1 LVFDSV
7 RVLGIEVHCVL
18 ESDVLQFVL
27 ERVATREPAQ
37 VVTVNAE
44 FVMLARADSRFRD
57 VLAAAHLA
65 TPDGAGVVW
74 AARRKGATIRR
85 RVGGSDLIWSLSR
98 QAAEQGHGI
107 FLLGAAEG
115 VAASA
120 ARRLQSDLP
129 ALVVSGSYAGSPAP
143 GEEGSIVDLVRMSGA
158 QILFVAFGAPEQD
171 LWIARNL
178 SRSGAVVG
186 MGVGGSFDYLA
197 GTARR
202 APVWMQERGLDWLW
216 RLIQQPWRWKR
227 MLALPRF
234 AWAVLREGRE
244 QSGARKGKIK
254 HGRT

>member
-1 LVFDSV
+1 MVIESV
-7 RVLGIEVHCVL
+7 RVLGVEVHCVQ
-18 ESDVLQFVL
+18 ESDVLDFVL
-27 ERVATREPAQ
+27 ERIRKREVAQ
-37 VVTVNAE
+37 IVTVNAE
-44 FVMLARADSRFRD
+44 FVMIARHNRSFRD
-57 VLAAAHLA
+57 TLAAAHLA

-98 QAAEQGHGI
+98 QAAEHGHGV

-120 ARRLQSDLP
+120 ARRLQDEIP
-129 ALVVSGSYAGSPAP
+129 TLVISGTHAGSPTP
-143 GEEGSIVDLVRMSGA
+143 IEEDSIVDLVRLSGA

-171 LWIARNL
+171 LWLARNL
-178 SRSGAVVG
+178 ARSGAVVG

-202 APVWMQERGLDWLW
+202 APVWMQERGMDWLW
-216 RLIQQPWRWKR
+216 RLIQQPWRWRR

-234 AWAVLREGRE
+234 AWAVLREGRTE
-244 QSGARKGKIK
+244 SRPGKGTIN
-254 HGRT
+254 HGRN

>member
-1 LVFDSV
+1 MAFSSV
-7 RVLGIEVHCVL
+7 RVLGIDVDCVA
-18 ESDVLQFVL
+18 ERDVIEFVRA
-27 ERVATREPAQ
+27 RVRASVPTQ
-37 VVTVNAE
+37 IVTVNAE
-44 FVMLARADSRFRD
+44 FVMMARRDSRFRAVLARAD
-57 VLAAAHLA
+57 VA

-98 QAAEQGHGI
+98 QAAKEGHSV

-120 ARRLQSDLP
+120 ARKLATELP
-129 ALVVSGSYAGSPAP
+129 GLIVAGTYSGSPSRAD
-143 GEEGSIVDLVRMSGA
+143 EDSIVDLVRTSGGR
-158 QILFVAFGAPEQD
+158 ILFVAFGAPQQD

-178 SRSGAVVG
+178 IRSGAMVG

-202 APVWMQERGLDWLW
+202 APIWMQERGLDWLW
-216 RLIQQPWRWKR
+216 RLIQQPWRWRR

-234 AWAVLREGRE
+234 AWEVLRDG
-244 QSGARKGKIK
+244 SSDSKWKGNVGNG
-254 HGRT
+254 HT

>member
-1 LVFDSV
+1 MGLDSV
-7 RVLGIEVHCVL
+7 QVLGITVHCLV
-18 ESDVLQFVL
+18 EDDVLRIVL
-27 ERVATREPAQ
+27 DRIKHREPTQ
-37 VVTVNAE
+37 IVTVNAE
-44 FVMLARADSRFRD
+44 FVMIAQHDDRFRR
-57 VLAAAHLA
+57 VLAAADVA

-74 AARRKGATIRR
+74 AARRKGATIQR

-98 QAAEQGHGI
+98 QAAQYSQSV

-120 ARRLQSDLP
+120 ALRLQAAIPGLTV
-129 ALVVSGSYAGSPAP
+129 AGTHAGSPARS
-143 GEEGSIVDLVRMSGA
+143 EEDAIVDLVRTSGA
-158 QILFVAFGAPEQD
+158 DILFVAFGAPRQD

-178 SRSGAVVG
+178 PRSGAVVG

-216 RLIQQPWRWKR
+216 RLIQQPWRWRR

-234 AWAVLREGRE
+234 VWNVLRDGRANSE
-244 QSGARKGKIK
+244 AGKGLI
-254 HGRT
+254 